1 MGSGATPF
9 PSLSSPF
16 INPPYK
22 HSYRHPYRCG
32 LIINVPLNSHKYMVR
47 FNGHD
52 SFIFQ
57 LQMYVSR
64 LCTIVP
70 WILRYRLLYR
80 IMPFDRSHRLC
91 PLLANVPAAFYMESV
106 LSALFFTSSVGLIAL
121 PSNTTLILLFL
132 IGF

>member
-1 MGSGATPF
+1 MLSCSYLRTLWQNSYCDQIQTGSIFCPIFELLFFMVLGEGSMGSGATPF

-80 IMPFDRSHRLC
+80 IMPFD
-91 PLLANVPAAFYMESV
+91 
-106 LSALFFTSSVGLIAL
+106 
-121 PSNTTLILLFL
+121 LIL
-132 IGF
+132 